1 MNPQIFISKSTLHP
15 SNYRTDQCYAKLLHY
30 TVLFHNQVQG
40 GYYNNLILQALDLPS
55 RVSVEQAAWTTW
67 FALLLDLAKGRYPD
81 STNVLLSNVTN
92 DPKIKQNNLMD
103 VMKELENIPLDI
115 TISLR
120 MCLDAL
126 IRSKRK
132 TAHIYM

>member
-1 MNPQIFISKSTLHP
+1 M
-15 SNYRTDQCYAKLLHY
+15 HY
-30 TVLFHNQVQG
+30 TVLFHNQAQG
-40 GYYNNLILQALDLPS
+40 GYYNYIILQALDLPP
-55 RVSVEQAAWTTW
+55 RALTTW

-115 TISLR
+115 IHRYL
-120 MCLDAL
+120 
-126 IRSKRK
+126 
-132 TAHIYM
+132 